1 MPRGLGS
8 TITTELARDRIR
20 FSDLLELH
28 FDDGPYNPL
37 CLTNCPLDIGP
48 ISTTTATSKTFAA
61 NGELL
66 SFDTIEE
73 TGEARVNKVS
83 IQLSGASNTITN
95 LFMNND
101 YVDRRIVIYRYFY
114 DEQFIAIGSPV
125 MLFDGEIQSFSINE
139 TEKSSTLTVTSASV
153 FYDFERLNG
162 RRTNSA
168 SQQTI
173 FLGDKGFDQ
182 AAVVTDKIKWGKP

>member
-8 TITTELARDRIR
+8 TITNELQRDRLR

-28 FDDGPYNPL
+28 FTSAPNNPL
-37 CLTNCPLDIGP
+37 CLTNCPLDVTVN
-48 ISTTTATSKTFAA
+48 TTTSTGKTFAA
-61 NGELL
+61 NGNLL

-73 TGEARVNKVS
+73 TGEARVNQVS

-101 YVDRRIVIYRYFY
+101 YVDRRVVIYRHFY
-114 DEQFIAIGSPV
+114 NEQFVAIGTPV

-153 FYDFERLNG
+153 FYDFDRING

-168 SQQTI
+168 SQQTL
-173 FLGDKGFDQ
+173 FLNDKGFDQ
-182 AAVVTDKIKWGKP
+182 SAVVTEKIKWGKPS

>member
-1 MPRGLGS
+1 MQRGLGS
-8 TITTELARDRIR
+8 TITNELQRDRIR

-28 FDDGPYNPL
+28 FDDSPNNPL
-37 CLTNCPLDIGP
+37 CLTNCPFDVDVN
-48 ISTTTATSKTFAA
+48 TTTSTGKRFAA
-61 NGELL
+61 NGNLL

-83 IQLSGASNTITN
+83 VQLSGASNTITN
-95 LFMNND
+95 LFLNND
-101 YVDRRIVIYRYFY
+101 YVDRRIVIYRHFY
-114 DEQFIAIGSPV
+114 NEQFIAIGSPV

-182 AAVVTDKIKWGKP
+182 AAVVTEKIKWGKP

>member
-8 TITTELARDRIR
+8 TITNELQRDRIR

-28 FDDGPYNPL
+28 FDDSPNDPL
-37 CLTNCPLDIGP
+37 CLTNCPLDV
-48 ISTTTATSKTFAA
+48 SVNTTTSTGKIFAA
-61 NGELL
+61 NGNLL

-83 IQLSGASNTITN
+83 VQLSGASNTITN

-101 YVDRRIVIYRYFY
+101 YVDRRIVIYRHFY
-114 DEQFIAIGSPV
+114 NEQFIAIGSPV

-182 AAVVTDKIKWGKP
+182 AAVVTEKIKWGKP